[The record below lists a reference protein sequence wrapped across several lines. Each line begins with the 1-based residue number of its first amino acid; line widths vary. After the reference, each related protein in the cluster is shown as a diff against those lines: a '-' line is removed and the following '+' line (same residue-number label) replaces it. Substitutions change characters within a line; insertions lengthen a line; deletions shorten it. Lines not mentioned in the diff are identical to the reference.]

1 MKNSIIALFL
11 FLMQFGGIRAQYV
24 IEDSAELETLK
35 KLPLEKIYL
44 HSNTSLLFPG
54 EYLYYSMN
62 CINTM
67 TNRLSTISRVGYVEL
82 IDENHRSL
90 FKQKVMLVGGKGQ
103 GDFFIPVT
111 FPSGNYK
118 LIAYTHW
125 MRNVGLS
132 QFYQDDIVIINPYQ
146 IDQENLR
153 NKKEE
158 TINLDVVQVNNTE
171 FELEDK
177 SIQLQTEKNVFG
189 KREKVSLVPRNYKGP
204 LGHGNYSI
212 SVRLKNNLDVKPAMN
227 ATFFGDKYL
236 NSAKILPKNIND
248 SIYLP
253 EQRGELFYGRVLD
266 KEDNPVVNETVI
278 ISIPGEDFQLKS
290 AITDKSGSF
299 YTYVNKP
306 YTAATIIAQAI
317 HKDADNMVSL
327 IDKPEMEFETLQFND
342 FTLNSKMEKAI
353 LERSVYN
360 QVENAFY
367 SAKPDSILTNATID
381 PFDGGSPEIIKLD
394 EFTRFP
400 TIRETLVELV
410 PNVWVKRLDNGNYTF
425 WVREKLE
432 KYEIEFESDPPLVL
446 VDGVFVPDHTSI
458 LDFNARLVDR
468 ISILRDPLVLG
479 DKKYLGMVV
488 IETIEGDYLNRIV
501 DHNLAIN
508 DLEMPTSLK
517 NYFNQSYA
525 AENVDKFKNIPDFRS
540 QLYWNPT
547 ILIDQNSNEKNY
559 EFYTSD
565 ISGEYEIVL
574 EGFTTYG
581 KPITVKKTITIE

>member
-24 IEDSAELETLK
+24 IEDSGGLETLK

-44 HSNTSLLFPG
+44 HSNSSLFFPG

-62 CINTM
+62 CINAM

-82 IDENHRSL
+82 IDENHKSL
-90 FKQKVMLVGGKGQ
+90 FKQKVLLAGGKGQ

-125 MRNVGLS
+125 MRNAGVS

-146 IDQENLR
+146 IDQENLL

-158 TINLDVVQVNNTE
+158 TIILDAVQEDTTE
-171 FELEDK
+171 FQLTDK
-177 SIQLQTEKNVFG
+177 SIELQTSKTIFG
-189 KREKVSLVPRNYKGP
+189 KRDRVSLIPRNYKGS
-204 LGHGNYSI
+204 LGYGNYSI
-212 SVRLKNNLDVKPAMN
+212 SVRLKNDLGVKPAMS
-227 ATFFGDKYL
+227 ASYFGDKYL
-236 NSAKILPKNIND
+236 TSTKTLPKNIND

-253 EQRGELFYGRVLD
+253 EQRGELFYGRVLE
-266 KEDNPVVNETVI
+266 KEDIPVVNETVI
-278 ISIPGEDFQLKS
+278 ISIPGNDFQLKS

-306 YTAATIIAQAI
+306 YSASTIIAQTI
-317 HKDADNMVSL
+317 EKDAKKMVLL
-327 IDKPEMEFETLQFND
+327 IDKPEIEFETLEFSD
-342 FTLNSKMEKAI
+342 FIINSKMEKAI
-353 LERSVYN
+353 VERSVYN

-367 SAKPDSILTNATID
+367 SAKPDSILSNAAID
-381 PFDGGSPEIIKLD
+381 PFDGGSPEIINLD

-410 PNVWVKRLDNGNYTF
+410 PNVWVKKLDNDSYTF

-446 VDGVFVPDHTSI
+446 IDGVFVQDHTAI
-458 LDFNARLVDR
+458 LNFNARLVDR

-488 IETIEGDYLNRIV
+488 IETKEGDYLNRII
-501 DHNLAIN
+501 DNNMAIN
-508 DLEMPTSLK
+508 DLEKPTSLK
-517 NYFNQSYA
+517 NYFNQSYGT
-525 AENVDKFKNIPDFRS
+525 ENMEKFKNIPDFRS
-540 QLYWNPT
+540 QLYWNANIT
-547 ILIDQNSNEKNY
+547 IDQNSNEKNY

-565 ISGEYEIVL
+565 VAGEYEIVL

>member
-11 FLMQFGGIRAQYV
+11 FLMQFGGIHSQYV

-44 HSNTSLLFPG
+44 HSNSSLFFPG

-62 CINTM
+62 CINAM
-67 TNRLSTISRVGYVEL
+67 TNKLSTISRVGYVEL
-82 IDENHRSL
+82 IDKNQKSL
-90 FKQKVMLVGGKGQ
+90 FKQKVVLAGGKGQ

-125 MRNVGLS
+125 MRNAGVS

-146 IDQENLR
+146 IDQENLLH
-153 NKKEE
+153 KKEE
-158 TINLDVVQVNNTE
+158 SINLNVVQVNSTE
-171 FELEDK
+171 FQLEDK
-177 SIQLQTEKNVFG
+177 SIELQTGKNIFS
-189 KREKVSLVPRNYKGP
+189 KREKVSLIPRNYKGS
-204 LGHGNYSI
+204 LGYGNYSI
-212 SVRLKNNLDVKPAMN
+212 SVRLKNDLGIKPAMN

-236 NSAKILPKNIND
+236 SSTKILPKNIND

-266 KEDNPVVNETVI
+266 NEDNPVVNETVI
-278 ISIPGEDFQLKS
+278 ISIPGDDFQLKS

-306 YTAATIIAQAI
+306 YSAATIIAQAME
-317 HKDADNMVSL
+317 KDAKKMVSL
-327 IDKPEMEFETLQFND
+327 IDKPEIEIETLEFSD
-342 FTLNSKMEKAI
+342 FTFNSKMEKAI

-367 SAKPDSILTNATID
+367 SAKPDSILSNATID

-410 PNVWVKRLDNGNYTF
+410 PNVWVKKLDNGNYTF

-446 VDGVFVPDHTSI
+446 IDGVFVQDHTTI
-458 LDFNARLVDR
+458 LNFNARLVDK

-488 IETIEGDYLNRIV
+488 IETIEGDYLNRV
-501 DHNLAIN
+501 VNHNMVIN
-508 DLEMPTSLK
+508 DLEMPTRLK

-525 AENVDKFKNIPDFRS
+525 LENMEKFKNIPDFRS

-547 ILIDQNSNEKNY
+547 ILINQNSNEKNY

-565 ISGEYEIVL
+565 IAGEYEIVL

>member
-1 MKNSIIALFL
+1 MRNSIIVLCLFL
-11 FLMQFGGIRAQYV
+11 TQFGGIHAQYV

-44 HSNTSLLFPG
+44 HSNTSLFFPG

-90 FKQKVMLVGGKGQ
+90 FKQKVLLVGGKGQ

-146 IDQENLR
+146 INQENLR

-158 TINLDVVQVNNTE
+158 TINLDVVQVNNIE
-171 FELEDK
+171 FQLEDK

-236 NSAKILPKNIND
+236 NSTKILPKNIND

-253 EQRGELFYGRVLD
+253 EQRGELFYGRVVD
-266 KEDNPVVNETVI
+266 KEDNPVVNEAVI

-317 HKDADNMVSL
+317 DKDANNMVSL
-327 IDKPEMEFETLQFND
+327 LDKPEMEFETLQFND

-367 SAKPDSILTNATID
+367 SAKPDSILSNATID

-410 PNVWVKRLDNGNYTF
+410 PNVWVKRLDNRNYTF

-432 KYEIEFESDPPLVL
+432 KYEIEFESDPPLVM
-446 VDGVFVPDHTSI
+446 VDGVFVQDHTAI
-458 LDFNARLVDR
+458 LDFNARLVDK

-581 KPITVKKTITIE
+581 KPITVKKIITIE

>member
-1 MKNSIIALFL
+1 MRNTIIALGL
-11 FLMQFGGIRAQYV
+11 FLMQFGGIHAQYV
-24 IEDSAELETLK
+24 IENSAELETLK

-44 HSNTSLLFPG
+44 HSNTSMFFPG

-90 FKQKVMLVGGKGQ
+90 FKQKVPIVGGKGQ

-146 IDQENLR
+146 IDQENLLH
-153 NKKEE
+153 KKEE
-158 TINLDVVQVNNTE
+158 AINLEVVQVNNTE
-171 FELEDK
+171 MQFEDK
-177 SIQLQTEKNVFG
+177 SIELQTGKNVFS
-189 KREKVSLVPRNYKGP
+189 KREKVSLVPRNYKGS
-204 LGHGNYSI
+204 LGYGNYSI
-212 SVRLKNNLDVKPAMN
+212 SVRLKNDLGVKPAMN
-227 ATFFGDKYL
+227 ATFFGNKYL
-236 NSAKILPKNIND
+236 NSTKILPKKIND

-266 KEDNPVVNETVI
+266 KEDNPIANETVI
-278 ISIPGEDFQLKS
+278 ISIPGKDFQLKS

-306 YTAATIIAQAI
+306 YIASTIIAQAI
-317 HKDADNMVSL
+317 DNDLNKMVSL
-327 IDKPEMEFETLQFND
+327 IDKPEIEFETLEFSD
-342 FTLNSKMEKAI
+342 FTINSKMEKTI

-367 SAKPDSILTNATID
+367 SAKPDSILSNATID

-410 PNVWVKRLDNGNYTF
+410 PNVWVKKLDNGNYTF

-446 VDGVFVPDHTSI
+446 IDGVFVQDHTSI
-458 LDFNARLVDR
+458 LDFNARLVDK

-525 AENVDKFKNIPDFRS
+525 ADNMEKFKNIPDFRS

-565 ISGEYEIVL
+565 ISGEYEILL

>member
-1 MKNSIIALFL
+1 MRNSIIVLCLFL
-11 FLMQFGGIRAQYV
+11 TQFGGIYAQYV

-44 HSNTSLLFPG
+44 HSNTSLFFPG

-90 FKQKVMLVGGKGQ
+90 FKQKVLLVGGKGQ

-171 FELEDK
+171 FQLEDK

-236 NSAKILPKNIND
+236 NSTKILPKNIND

-317 HKDADNMVSL
+317 DKDANNMVSL

-360 QVENAFY
+360 QVENGFY

-446 VDGVFVPDHTSI
+446 VDGVFVPEHTSI

-501 DHNLAIN
+501 DHNMAIN

>member
-1 MKNSIIALFL
+1 MRNKIIILCLFL
-11 FLMQFGGIRAQYV
+11 AHFGLIHAQYV
-24 IEDSAELETLK
+24 IEDSEELETLK
-35 KLPLEKIYL
+35 KLPLEKVYV
-44 HSNTSLLFPG
+44 HANTSLIFPG
-54 EYLYYSMN
+54 EYLYFSMN
-62 CINTM
+62 CINAM
-67 TNRLSTISRVGYVEL
+67 SNRLSTISRIGYIEL
-82 IDENHRSL
+82 IDKNHKSIV
-90 FKQKVMLVGGKGQ
+90 KQKVALVKGKGQ

-111 FPSGNYK
+111 LPSGNYK

-125 MRNVGLS
+125 MRNAGLS
-132 QFYQDDIVIINPYQ
+132 QFYQDDIVVINPYQ

-158 TINLDVVQVNNTE
+158 SIELNIVQENSADMQ
-171 FELEDK
+171 LEDK
-177 SIQLQTEKNVFG
+177 SIELQIGKNIFS
-189 KREKVSLVPRNYKGP
+189 KREKVSLVPRNYKGS
-204 LGHGNYSI
+204 LGYGNYSI
-212 SVRLKNNLDVKPAMN
+212 SVRLKNNLDVKPAMH
-227 ATFFGDKYL
+227 ATFFGNKYL
-236 NSAKILPKNIND
+236 SSTKILPKNIND

-266 KEDNPVVNETVI
+266 KDDNPVLNETVI

-306 YTAATIIAQAI
+306 YTASTIIAQAI
-317 HKDADNMVSL
+317 DNDAKKMVKL
-327 IDKPEMEFETLQFND
+327 IDKPDIAYGTLEFND

-353 LERSVYN
+353 VERSVYN
-360 QVENAFY
+360 QIENAFY
-367 SAKPDSILTNATID
+367 SVKPDSILSNAIID

-410 PNVWVKRLDNGNYTF
+410 PNVWVKRLDTGDYTF

-446 VDGVFVPDHTSI
+446 VDGVFVQNHSSI

-501 DHNLAIN
+501 DHNMAIN

-525 AENVDKFKNIPDFRS
+525 AENVEKFKNIPDFRS

-547 ILIDQNSNEKNY
+547 ILIDQNSNEKKY

-565 ISGEYEIVL
+565 ISGEYEILL